1 MDFKSY
7 ANQKQNQQEKMQE
20 NSHRNTRQDYKNMSD
35 SQLRNEVIKEAMK
48 ARQAGKLNNEM
59 LLELKNKIAP
69 MLSKEQLEKLDEV
82 LKMIMT

>member
-7 ANQKQNQQEKMQE
+7 ANQKQNQHEKMQE
-20 NSHRNTRQDYKNMSD
+20 NSHHNTRQDYKNMSD

-59 LLELKNKIAP
+59 LLELKKKIAP

>member
-20 NSHRNTRQDYKNMSD
+20 NSHHNPHQDYKNMTD

-59 LLELKNKIAP
+59 LLELKKKIAP

>member
-20 NSHRNTRQDYKNMSD
+20 NSHRNPRQDYKNMSD

-59 LLELKNKIAP
+59 LLELKKKIAP

>member
-7 ANQKQNQQEKMQE
+7 ANQKQNQQEKTQE
-20 NSHRNTRQDYKNMSD
+20 NNHHNPRQDYKNMTD

-59 LLELKNKIAP
+59 LLELKKKIAP

>member
-20 NSHRNTRQDYKNMSD
+20 NSHHNTRQDYKNMTD

-59 LLELKNKIAP
+59 LLELKKKIAP

>member
-7 ANQKQNQQEKMQE
+7 ANQKQNQQEKMQD
-20 NSHRNTRQDYKNMSD
+20 NSHHNPRQDYKNMSD

-59 LLELKNKIAP
+59 LLELKKKIAP

>member
-7 ANQKQNQQEKMQE
+7 ANQKQNQQEKTQE
-20 NSHRNTRQDYKNMSD
+20 NSHHNPRQDYKNMTD

-59 LLELKNKIAP
+59 LLELKKKIAP

>member
-1 MDFKSY
+1 MQKSKY
-7 ANQKQNQQEKMQE
+7 ILRVQQITGIYITAL
-20 NSHRNTRQDYKNMSD
+20 S
-35 SQLRNEVIKEAMK
+35 LK

-59 LLELKNKIAP
+59 LLELKKKIAP

>member
-7 ANQKQNQQEKMQE
+7 ANQKQNQQEKIQE
-20 NSHRNTRQDYKNMSD
+20 NSPHNPHQDYKNMSD

-59 LLELKNKIAP
+59 LLELKKKIAP
-69 MLSKEQLEKLDEV
+69 MLSKEQLEKLDEI
-82 LKMIMT
+82 LKIIMT